1 MEMHQVRYFVALC
14 ETLNFTRAAEICH
27 VAQPSLTKAIQK
39 LEEELGGPLF
49 SRERSLTHL
58 TDLGRLMKPHLEA
71 VFGASQ
77 MAHLEAKNFQKLER
91 GSLRLGAMC
100 TIGPSRLVGFLKRF
114 SREVPSVT
122 VSITDA
128 PGGQLIS
135 QLLEGQLD
143 AAILGL
149 PNLPERIDSF
159 DLYRERYVVAFYPGH
174 RFETMT
180 TVPLA
185 QLNHEDY
192 VNRINCEYP
201 EHFMS
206 LGIPDPA
213 PDSHINYES
222 EREDWIQ
229 AMIMAG
235 MGCSVVPEYLPTMPG
250 LATRPLTEPEISRT
264 IALTTVAGRRH
275 SPALRALVSLAK
287 MHDWMSF

>member
-49 SRERSLTHL
+49 SRERNLTHL
-58 TDLGRLMKPHLEA
+58 TDLGRLMRPHLEA

-77 MAHLEAKNFQKLER
+77 LAHLEAKNFQKLER

-100 TIGPSRLVGFLKRF
+100 TIGPARLIGFLKRF

-122 VSITDA
+122 VSIEDA
-128 PGGQLIS
+128 PGASLVTE
-135 QLLEGQLD
+135 LLEGKLD
-143 AAILGL
+143 AAIIGI
-149 PNLPERIDSF
+149 PNLPERIDAIP
-159 DLYRERYVVAFYPGH
+159 LYRERYAVAFYPGH
-174 RFETMT
+174 RFESMG
-180 TVPLA
+180 TVPLKE
-185 QLNHEDY
+185 LNTEDY
-192 VNRINCEYP
+192 VTRTNCEYP
-201 EHFMS
+201 DHFMA

-213 PDSHINYES
+213 SDSHVSYES
-222 EREDWIQ
+222 EREDWVQ
-229 AMIMAG
+229 AMILAG

-250 LATRPLTEPEISRT
+250 IGTRPLIEPEITRS
-264 IALTTVAGRRH
+264 IVLATVSGRRY
-275 SPALRALVSLAK
+275 SPALRALLSMAK